1 MKVDIEEVYY
11 IARLARL
18 HLSEE
23 EASTVSEKLSSIL
36 DYMTTLESIEVESE
50 TAQEPANATEN
61 VLRPDQ
67 LTKRISREE
76 ALSQSPDPDNNY
88 FRAPKVIG

>member
-1 MKVDIEEVYY
+1 MKVEIEEVYY

-18 HLSEE
+18 HLSED
-23 EASTVSEKLSSIL
+23 EASTVSEKLSKIL
-36 DYMTTLESIEVESE
+36 DYMTKLESIEVESAPIDE
-50 TAQEPANATEN
+50 SANVVEK

-67 LTKRISREE
+67 LSRRISHEE

>member
-1 MKVDIEEVYY
+1 MKVEIEEVYY

-18 HLSEE
+18 HLSEG
-23 EASTVSEKLSSIL
+23 EASTVSDKLSKIL
-36 DYMTTLESIEVESE
+36 DYMTKLDSIEDEDEVVGES
-50 TAQEPANATEN
+50 ASKVEN
-61 VLRPDQ
+61 VVRPDQ
-67 LTKRISREE
+67 LFQRISHEE

>member
-18 HLSEE
+18 HLSEG
-23 EASTVSEKLSSIL
+23 EASTVSDKLSKIL
-36 DYMTTLESIEVESE
+36 DYMTKLESLQDEGETVGES
-50 TAQEPANATEN
+50 ASIVVN

-67 LTKRISREE
+67 LTQRISHEE